1 MVFEMSDEVA
11 VVSGVLWPCVVL
23 PVDQVSGHH
32 AFQVKEHHFLNSLD
46 GFGNHDQVN
55 PEFADFLRVVA
66 KLQAVNDDLINVSI
80 ELRRPDFDLGRVVT
94 DHLQRT
100 HAHGLVLARKVML
113 DQEVQS
119 LVLGIQENE
128 RVVF

>member
-1 MVFEMSDEVA
+1 
-11 VVSGVLWPCVVL
+11 
-23 PVDQVSGHH
+23 
-32 AFQVKEHHFLNSLD
+32 
-46 GFGNHDQVN
+46 VN

-100 HAHGLVLARKVML
+100 HAHGLVLACKVLL